1 MILAPAESKNTP
13 PLASTNPVKTYLYMP
28 CPHSKDSPRFL
39 FANGGGGG
47 GKEVKTELWLQTQAA
62 AFFHGREMQ
71 CVSRGTRRA

>member
-39 FANGGGGG
+39 FANRAGGGEGG
-47 GKEVKTELWLQTQAA
+47 ENRAVAANTSCSFLPRQRNAMRLQ
-62 AFFHGREMQ
+62 GN
-71 CVSRGTRRA
+71 